1 MTWLASFCTG
11 IVLCA
16 FLPDL
21 PDGRW
26 LWPALACAALL
37 AWRLDGRS
45 CRITLLLVWCLAGLG
60 YAGWRAE
67 LRLADALAPQ
77 WEGRPVEFVAVVRGL
92 SDPGDYGVRLNAE
105 VEWVLTPGASLP
117 ARVQL
122 NAPRGNWPAGSR
134 WQLTARFKA
143 RHATANPFGF
153 DGEAWMWSEGLQASG
168 SVAKGAARLD
178 DASDPA
184 AWIDRLRAALLARVQ
199 QVLGDTREAA
209 LIGALTVGAQQAI
222 AREDWQRFARTGLT
236 HLVSISGLHITMVAG
251 LAGALAAGLLRL
263 RPTLRVPPRLVIAA
277 VTVLAALIYA
287 LLAGFSVPTQRTLF
301 MLATTALL
309 LASRRTYTPFQIWWL
324 ALTVVLLI
332 DPFAVLAP
340 GLWLSFGLVAALMA
354 ATLARRRPP
363 GKLRAALAGQ
373 WAALVMSLLPLAL
386 FFGSLP
392 LLSPLA
398 NAVAIPFVSALL
410 TPLALLAV
418 ALPVDALLH
427 LAAKLTAGFFYAVD
441 RLAVLP
447 PWSIPG
453 LPWPLLVLGMLGS
466 LWLIAPRGMPLR
478 ALGALLLAP
487 ALLYSPPRPA
497 PGTLRME
504 VFDVGQGLSVL
515 LQTARHDLLYDTG
528 PGQAERMLLPQL
540 AGLGVRRLDALML
553 SHHDSDHDGA
563 AAGLLAAVP
572 VARVW
577 AGQPASLAELRDDA
591 APCTAGQ
598 SWAWDGVRFDVL
610 WPPVGLAAREDNAHS
625 CVLRV
630 ATMEQAVLLTGDIG
644 LREEDELVAR
654 YGQQL
659 ASNVLVA
666 PHHGSRGASGVALLQ
681 TVAPRWGVFSA
692 GYRNRYRHPHP
703 QTLQRYH
710 DEAVGILRTDLQ
722 GALRIEL
729 GQTLDVHAFRA
740 LAPRYWRPRPGAR
753 EDDVTAA
760 AGQ

>member
-1 MTWLASFCTG
+1 MILLAAFCAG
-11 IVLCA
+11 IALCA
-16 FLPDL
+16 FLPEL

-26 LWPALACAALL
+26 LGPALAGAAVL
-37 AWRLDGRS
+37 AWRLDGRGRQAALWLM
-45 CRITLLLVWCLAGLG
+45 CGLAGLG

-92 SDPGDYGVRLNAE
+92 PDPGDYGVRLNAE
-105 VEWVLTPGASLP
+105 VEQVLTPGARLP

-122 NAPRGNWPAGSR
+122 NAYRGGDWPAGSR
-134 WQLTARFKA
+134 WRLTARFKA

-153 DGEAWMWSEGLQASG
+153 DGEAWMWSEGLQAGG
-168 SVAKGAARLD
+168 SVGKGAVRLD
-178 DASDPA
+178 DAKDA
-184 AWIDRLRAALLARVQ
+184 LAYIDRLRAAVQARLQ
-199 QVLGDTREAA
+199 RVLGETREAV

-222 AREDWQRFARTGLT
+222 AREDWQRFSRTGLT

-251 LAGALAAGLLRL
+251 LAALLAAGWLRL
-263 RPTLRVPPRLVIAA
+263 RPTVSVPPRLVIAA
-277 VTVLAALIYA
+277 VTVLAALGYA

-301 MLATTALL
+301 MLACAAVL
-309 LASRRTYTPFQIWWL
+309 LASRRAYTPFQVWWL

-332 DPFAVLAP
+332 DPFSVLAP

-386 FFGSLP
+386 FFGNLP
-392 LLSPLA
+392 LVSPFA
-398 NAVAIPFVSALL
+398 NAVAIPYISALV
-410 TPLALLAV
+410 TPLALAAV
-418 ALPVDALLH
+418 ALPFDAPLH
-427 LAAKLTAGFFYAVD
+427 WAAWLAEGFFWAVD
-441 RLAVLP
+441 KLAVLP

-453 LPWPLLVLGMLGS
+453 LPWPLLMLGALGS
-466 LWLIAPRGMPLR
+466 LWLIAPRGVPLR
-478 ALGALLLAP
+478 AFGALLLTP

-497 PGTLRME
+497 PATLRVQ

-515 LQTARHDLLYDTG
+515 LQTAHHDLLYDTG
-528 PGQAERMLLPQL
+528 PGEAERVLLPQL

-553 SHHDSDHDGA
+553 SHHDSDHDAA
-563 AAGLLAAVP
+563 AAGLLAALP

-577 AGQPASLAELRDDA
+577 AGQPETLAGFRDDA
-591 APCTAGQ
+591 APCQAGQ

-610 WPPVGLAAREDNAHS
+610 WPPEGLTGEDNAHS

-630 ATMEQAVLLTGDIG
+630 ATMTQAVLLPGDIG
-644 LREEDELVAR
+644 QREEDELVLR
-654 YGQQL
+654 YGRAL
-659 ASNVLVA
+659 ASDVLLA
-666 PHHGSRGASGVALLQ
+666 PHHGSRGASGEALLQ
-681 TVAPRWGVFSA
+681 AVTPRWGVFSA

-703 QTLQRYH
+703 QTLERYR
-710 DEAVGILRTDLQ
+710 AQGTGVLRTDQL

-729 GQTLDVHAFRA
+729 GREVGVSAFR
-740 LAPRYWRPRPGAR
+740 LQAPRYWRARPDAA
-753 EDDVTAA
+753 EDKLTAA
-760 AGQ
+760 GGR

>member
-1 MTWLASFCTG
+1 MLPLAAFCAG
-11 IVLCA
+11 ITLCA

-21 PDGRW
+21 PAVRW
-26 LWPALACAALL
+26 LGPALAAAGLL
-37 AWRLDGRS
+37 AWRCDGR
-45 CRITLLLVWCLAGLG
+45 RRQAALWLVCGLVGLG

-67 LRLADALAPQ
+67 LRLAETLAPQ
-77 WEGRPVEFVAVVRGL
+77 WEGQPIEFMAVVRGL
-92 SDPGDYGVRLNAE
+92 PDPGDYGVRLNAE
-105 VEWVLTPGASLP
+105 VEQVLTPGASLP
-117 ARVQL
+117 SRVQL
-122 NAPRGNWPAGSR
+122 NDFRGADWPAGSR
-134 WQLTARFKA
+134 WRLTARFKA
-143 RHATANPFGF
+143 RHATANRFGF

-168 SVAKGAARLD
+168 SIGKGAQRLD
-178 DASDPA
+178 DAHDALA
-184 AWIDRLRAALLARVQ
+184 AIDRLRAAVQARIQ
-199 QVLGDTREAA
+199 GVLGDTREAA

-222 AREDWQRFARTGLT
+222 AREDWQRFSRTGLT

-251 LAGALAAGLLRL
+251 LAALLARGLLRL

-277 VTVLAALIYA
+277 VTVLAALGYA

-301 MLATTALL
+301 MLFCAACL
-309 LASRRTYTPFQIWWL
+309 LASRRVYTPFQVWWL

-398 NAVAIPFVSALL
+398 NAVAIPYISALL

-418 ALPVDALLH
+418 ALPFDVLLRLAALL
-427 LAAKLTAGFFYAVD
+427 AEGFFWCVD

-453 LPWPLLVLGMLGS
+453 LPWPLLALGLLGS
-466 LWLIAPRGMPLR
+466 LWLIVPRGAPLR
-478 ALGALLLAP
+478 AFGALLLAP
-487 ALLYSPPRPA
+487 ALLYSPPRPS
-497 PGTLRME
+497 PGTLRVQ
-504 VFDVGQGLSVL
+504 VFDIGQGLSVL
-515 LQTARHDLLYDTG
+515 LQTARYDLLYDTG
-528 PGQAERMLLPQL
+528 PGEAERVLLPQL

-553 SHHDSDHDGA
+553 SHHDSDHDAA
-563 AAGLLAAVP
+563 AAGLLAAMP

-577 AGQPASLAELRDDA
+577 AGQPESLTGVRDDA
-591 APCTAGQ
+591 APCRAGQ

-610 WPPVGLAAREDNAHS
+610 WPPAGLAGEDNAHS

-630 ATMEQAVLLTGDIG
+630 ATLTQAVLLTGDIG

-654 YGQQL
+654 YGRQL
-659 ASNVLVA
+659 ASDVLLA
-666 PHHGSRGASGVALLQ
+666 PHHGSRSASGVGLLQ
-681 TVAPRWGVFSA
+681 AVAPRWGVFSA

-703 QTLQRYH
+703 QTLERYR
-710 DEAVGILRTDLQ
+710 AQGAGILRTDRL
-722 GALRIEL
+722 GALQIEL
-729 GQTLDVHAFRA
+729 GKTLEIGAFRWQ
-740 LAPRYWRPRPGAR
+740 APRYWRPRPDAAA
-753 EDDVTAA
+753 DAVTAA

>member
-1 MTWLASFCTG
+1 MSLITAFCAG

-26 LWPALACAALL
+26 LWPALLLLALL
-37 AWRLDGRS
+37 AWWLAGWAR
-45 CRITLLLVWCLAGLG
+45 RIALLLVLCLAGLG

-67 LRLADALAPQ
+67 LRLADALTPQ
-77 WEGRPVEFVAVVRGL
+77 WEGKPLEFVAVVRGL
-92 SDPGDYGVRLNAE
+92 PDPGDYGVRLNAD
-105 VEWVLTPGASLP
+105 VERVLTPGASLP

-134 WQLTARFKA
+134 WRLTSRLKA
-143 RHATANPFGF
+143 RHASANPFGF

-168 SVAKGAARLD
+168 SIGKGAQRLEDAGDALAR
-178 DASDPA
+178 
-184 AWIDRLRAALLARVQ
+184 IDRLRAAALARIQ
-199 QVLGDTREAA
+199 GVLGDTREAA

-222 AREDWQRFARTGLT
+222 AREDWQRFSRTGLT

-251 LAGALAAGLLRL
+251 LAALLATGLLRL
-263 RPTLRVPPRLVIAA
+263 RPPLRVPPRLVIAA
-277 VTVLAALIYA
+277 VTVLAALGYA

-301 MLATTALL
+301 MLASAALL
-309 LASRRTYTPFQIWWL
+309 LASRRAYTPFQVWWL
-324 ALTVVLLI
+324 ALGVVLLI

-373 WAALVMSLLPLAL
+373 WAALVMSLLPLVL

-392 LLSPLA
+392 LVSPLA
-398 NAVAIPFVSALL
+398 NAVAIPFISALL

-427 LAAKLTAGFFYAVD
+427 LAAKLTAGFFWCVD

-453 LPWPLLVLGMLGS
+453 LPWPLLALGAAGS

-478 ALGALLLAP
+478 AFGALLLAP

-497 PGTLRME
+497 PGMLRVQ

-528 PGQAERMLLPQL
+528 PGQAERVLLPQL

-553 SHHDSDHDGA
+553 SHHDSDHDA
-563 AAGLLAAVP
+563 AAPGLLAALP

-577 AGQPASLAELRDDA
+577 AGQPDSLAGLRDDA
-591 APCTAGQ
+591 APCRAGQ

-610 WPPVGLAAREDNAHS
+610 WPPEGLAGEDNAHS

-630 ATMEQAVLLTGDIG
+630 ATLIQAILLPGDIG
-644 LREEDELVAR
+644 LREEGKLVAR
-654 YGQQL
+654 YGRQL
-659 ASNVLVA
+659 ASNVLLA
-666 PHHGSRGASGVALLQ
+666 PHHGSRGASGVDLLQ
-681 TVAPRWGVFSA
+681 AVAPRWGVFSA

-703 QTLQRYH
+703 QTLARYCEQ
-710 DEAVGILRTDLQ
+710 EAGVLRTDLD
-722 GALRIEL
+722 GALRFEL
-729 GQTLDVHAFRA
+729 GRTLDISAYRVQ
-740 LAPRYWRPRPGAR
+740 APRYWRPRPGVA
-753 EDDVTAA
+753 EEDVTAA